1 MLLWLHQNPP
11 DSEVHILPNLVP
23 LNQIAYFEF
32 VVWNWVY
39 NFWKIEKGE
48 TGRVEY
54 VKKVSG
60 EVVVMSNFVEATVS
74 GTPQRSIYSNSPSL
88 TLSGPIF

>member
-1 MLLWLHQNPP
+1 M
-11 DSEVHILPNLVP
+11 
-23 LNQIAYFEF
+23 
-32 VVWNWVY
+32 
-39 NFWKIEKGE
+39 EKGE

-60 EVVVMSNFVEATVS
+60 EVVVMSDFVEATVN
-74 GTPQRSIYSNSPSL
+74 GTPDRSIYSNSPSL